1 MSRLKWLAVMVLLAA
16 AVAAGLAVVV
26 RPEAATAAA
35 PFTER
40 DARALVGEI
49 LPESRVQR
57 ASLDTLAPAG
67 PTWEITT
74 DSCDVW
80 IDAETG
86 ALGFICGDFD
96 PGPSVGEKLPLSR
109 EEARERALQVASG
122 YVSLEGYALVREE
135 VDPGGDLEYSL
146 RRKDANGA
154 LLGDTRIAL
163 DPQSGRVIL
172 IQQVDYG
179 TPRIDTRPAITAEDA
194 QKVTRAA
201 WGDDYEL
208 DFDAETL
215 GKTAPLLR
223 VFIGPEGKEVLV
235 WQVSFLWRRED
246 IVAAD
251 FSLVDAQT
259 GEVHKNYNDW
269 NLP

>member
-1 MSRLKWLAVMVLLAA
+1 MSRFTWLAVMVLLAA
-16 AVAAGLAVVV
+16 AVAAGIAFVV
-26 RPEAATAAA
+26 RPDAATAAA

-49 LPESRVQR
+49 LPGSRVQR

-67 PTWEITT
+67 PTWEIAT

-86 ALGFICGDFD
+86 VLEYIRGAFD
-96 PGPSVGEKLPLSR
+96 PGPAIGEKLPLSA
-109 EEARERALQVASG
+109 ENARERALQVASG

-135 VDPGGDLEYSL
+135 VDPGGDVEYSL

-154 LLGDTRIAL
+154 LMGDTRIAL

-179 TPRIDTRPAITAEDA
+179 TPRIDTRPAITAESA
-194 QKVTRAA
+194 QKATRAA
-201 WGDDYEL
+201 WGEDYEL
-208 DFDAETL
+208 DFDAEAL

-223 VFIGPEGKEVLV
+223 VFMSPAGKEVLV

-246 IVAAD
+246 VVAAD

-259 GEVHKNYNDW
+259 GEVYRNYDDW